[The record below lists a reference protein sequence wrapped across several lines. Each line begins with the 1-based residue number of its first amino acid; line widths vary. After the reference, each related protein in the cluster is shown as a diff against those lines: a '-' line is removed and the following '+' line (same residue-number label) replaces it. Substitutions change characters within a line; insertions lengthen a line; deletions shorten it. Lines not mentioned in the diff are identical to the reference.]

1 MKTMTQTMMKKQRKK
16 DLSHIDNLND
26 LHAEIKLVK
35 ARVKQHE
42 YALGEQWQ
50 KLPAESF
57 KLAVRKVVPFYLN
70 NKVLDKSWGVLS
82 TAFSLLGSGSKA
94 GITKSLLGNAK
105 KLGLFAAI
113 RAGYNLWKGK
123 K

>member
-1 MKTMTQTMMKKQRKK
+1 MKTMTQTMEKQLKKN
-16 DLSHIDNLND
+16 LSHIDNLD
-26 LHAEIKLVK
+26 ELHAEIKLVK
-35 ARVKQHE
+35 ARVKEHE
-42 YALGEQWQ
+42 HALEDHWK

-57 KLAVRKVVPFYLN
+57 KLVVRKAVPFYLN

-82 TAFSLLGSGSKA
+82 TAFSFLGSGSKA
-94 GITKSLLGNAK
+94 GIAKSLLGNAK

>member
-1 MKTMTQTMMKKQRKK
+1 MKTMTQTMEKQRRKN
-16 DLSHIDNLND
+16 LSHIDNLDD

-35 ARVKQHE
+35 ARVKAHE
-42 YALGEQWQ
+42 HILGEQWK

-57 KLAVRKVVPFYLN
+57 KLVVRKAVPFYLN
-70 NKVLDKSWGVLS
+70 NKVLDKSWSVLS
-82 TAFSLLGSGSKA
+82 TAVRFFGSGSKA
-94 GITKSLLGNAK
+94 GVTKSLLGNAK
-105 KLGLFAAI
+105 KLGLFAAV